1 MKPVPAPTPSEK
13 VVASASRSVEATD
26 GLGRRLLLKRPL
38 LSDQLDLM
46 VVVGPE
52 AAKNDM
58 YMAMM
63 NVLLHVQSIDD
74 EPILP
79 LTSKKAVDEMI
90 NKLGN
95 EGVEAVTGAISEHFS
110 KTFTVDDVKKK

>member
-1 MKPVPAPTPSEK
+1 M
-13 VVASASRSVEATD
+13 SRSDPTATE
-26 GLGRRLLLKRPL
+26 R
-38 LSDQLDLM
+38 
-46 VVVGPE
+46 
-52 AAKNDM
+52 
-58 YMAMM
+58 
-63 NVLLHVQSIDD
+63 
-74 EPILP
+74 P